1 MRYYP
6 SALKCLSL
14 VAGWCQTDYTLITHT
29 HPCMCKCT
37 CMRTNSPELMKIQLR
52 PKPSNGAN
60 NRESLGALRVS
71 DRLQDACGLDRQ
83 APSSVIQKYNPH
95 PHVRLAPIGAKTS
108 LTTRRQGR
116 ALPEQKNKRPLRLLI
131 TRWGAGS
138 SITHMT
144 YPIVMLFHV
153 ATDHV
158 MHMYCILVFLAGTVL
173 Y

>member
-1 MRYYP
+1 M
-6 SALKCLSL
+6 
-14 VAGWCQTDYTLITHT
+14 AGWCQTDYTLITHT
-29 HPCMCKCT
+29 YTHPCMCRCT
-37 CMRTNSPELMKIQLR
+37 CLRTNSPELMKIQLR
-52 PKPSNGAN
+52 PKPSNGPN

-95 PHVRLAPIGAKTS
+95 PHVRLAPLGAKTS

-116 ALPEQKNKRPLRLLI
+116 ALPEQKNKKPLRLLI

-144 YPIVMLFHV
+144 SPIVMLFHA

-158 MHMYCILVFLAGTVL
+158 MHMYCILDFLAGTVL